1 MGMYTELILG
11 IEFKEDTPEY
21 IIEAIDCLINK
32 SDKGIISDE
41 AQNFIDEYTLALL
54 LHGCSYY
61 FAVNRPNCAFWEDE
75 SDKHWHLSSRANLKN
90 GGRIEK
96 FLNFIKDYV
105 EGGAGPLGVFAYV
118 HYEQSEF
125 PTIWT
130 KSGPS
135 KYDISSIEAIYDKE
149 INKYYDTF
157 NMLYSKF
164 CPDFV
169 LTTKVLE
176 KYGLTSSTYNQHD
189 CMRIGLEEVANRISM
204 PYDEQLEKTMKLNRK
219 LLDVFKEIML
229 QSTYLEDDIKNIKEE
244 IEKHPNDEL
253 LEVLEDLEYTKSTID
268 NYLKKVVE
276 E

>member
-21 IIEAIDCLINK
+21 IIEAIDCLINE

-41 AQNFIDEYTLALL
+41 AQNFIDEYNLGLM

-61 FAVNRPNCAFWEDE
+61 FAVNRPNYAFWKDE
-75 SDKHWHLSSRANLKN
+75 SDKHWYLSSRANLKN

-105 EGGAGPLGVFAYV
+105 ECGAGPLGVFAYV
-118 HYEQSEF
+118 HYEESEF

-130 KSGPS
+130 KSGPHN
-135 KYDISSIEAIYDKE
+135 YDIPSIEAIYDKE

-157 NMLYSKF
+157 NALYSKF

-176 KYGLTSSTYNQHD
+176 KYGLTPSTYNQHD

-204 PYDEQLEKTMKLNRK
+204 PYDEKLEKTMKLNRK

-253 LEVLEDLEYTKSTID
+253 LEVLEDLEYTKLTID
-268 NYLKKVVE
+268 NHLKKVVE

>member
-41 AQNFIDEYTLALL
+41 AQNFIDEYDLGLM

-61 FAVNRPNCAFWEDE
+61 FAVNRSNYAFWEDE

-130 KSGPS
+130 KGGPL
-135 KYDISSIEAIYDKE
+135 KYDISSIEAAYDKE

-176 KYGLTSSTYNQHD
+176 KYGLTHTAYNQHD
-189 CMRIGLEEVANRISM
+189 CIRIGLEEVANRIST

-219 LLDVFKEIML
+219 LLDVFKEIMM

-253 LEVLEDLEYTKSTID
+253 LEVLVDLEYTKSTID
-268 NYLKKVVE
+268 THLKKVVE

>member
-1 MGMYTELILG
+1 M
-11 IEFKEDTPEY
+11 
-21 IIEAIDCLINK
+21 
-32 SDKGIISDE
+32 
-41 AQNFIDEYTLALL
+41 

-61 FAVNRPNCAFWEDE
+61 FAVNRPNYAFWEDE
-75 SDKHWHLSSRANLKN
+75 YDNHWHLSSRANLKN

-105 EGGAGPLGVFAYV
+105 EDGAGPLGVFAYV

-149 INKYYDTF
+149 INKYYETF
-157 NMLYSKF
+157 NALYSKF

-176 KYGLTSSTYNQHD
+176 KYGLTPSTYNQHD
-189 CMRIGLEEVANRISM
+189 CMRIGLEEISNRISM
-204 PYDEQLEKTMKLNRK
+204 SYDEQLEKTMKLNRK
-219 LLDVFKEIML
+219 LLDVFKEIMM

-268 NYLKKVVE
+268 NHLKKVVE